1 MSNASFL
8 PEDYLAQKA
17 ERRTNII
24 CLTLFGV
31 VMGVV
36 FLLFLFTNRQLSNVK
51 ANQEQ
56 INVRYQQAAL
66 QIKELNEL
74 EDQKSQMLEKADLAS
89 ALVERVPRSILLAE
103 LINRMPDRLGLL
115 EMELKSDKIKTVA
128 PPPAAGS
135 TGRLQSGKPAR
146 APTKEEA
153 KAQVNKVEAPKYEV
167 SLVLVGIAPSD
178 VEVARYMAELNAY
191 SLLDDVT
198 LEYSSQTDFDGRR
211 MREFRI
217 HMKLDSSADVR
228 HIEPLIHERKMRNPM
243 SDEIQ
248 LVPPTGSSVQVM
260 PGSPEGK

>member
-51 ANQEQ
+51 ADQEQ
-56 INVRYQQAAL
+56 INGRYQQAAL

-74 EDQKSQMLEKADLAS
+74 EEQKAQMLEKAELAA

-115 EMELKSDKIKTVA
+115 NLELKSDRIKVVT
-128 PPPAAGS
+128 PMPAAGS
-135 TGRLQSGKPAR
+135 TGRLKGKPAR
-146 APTKEEA
+146 AQTKED
-153 KAQVNKVEAPKYEV
+153 AQQVLNKIEAPRYEV
-167 SLVLVGIAPSD
+167 SIVLVGIAPSD

-191 SLLDDVT
+191 ELLDDVT
-198 LEYSSQTDFDGRR
+198 MEYSAQTDFDGRR

-217 HMKLDSSADVR
+217 HMKLDNQADVR
-228 HIEPLIHERKMRNPM
+228 HIEPLFHDKKIRNPM
-243 SDEIQ
+243 SDEIE
-248 LVPPTGSSVQVM
+248 LIPPGGNTVQVL
-260 PGSPEGK
+260 PGKSEGN

>member
-74 EDQKSQMLEKADLAS
+74 EDQKQQMLEKAELAA
-89 ALVERVPRSILLAE
+89 ALVERVPRSILMAE
-103 LINRMPDRLGLL
+103 LINRMPERLGLL
-115 EMELKSDKIKTVA
+115 QLELKSDKIKATVA
-128 PPPAAGS
+128 QPAEGS
-135 TGRLQSGKPAR
+135 TGRLNSKPTR
-146 APTKEEA
+146 AKTKEA
-153 KAQVNKVEAPKYEV
+153 AQETVNKIEAPRHQV

-217 HMKLDSSADVR
+217 AMKLDPAADVR
-228 HIEPLIHERKMRNPM
+228 HIEPLFHDRKIRNPM
-243 SDEIQ
+243 SEKIE
-248 LVPPTGSSVQVM
+248 LIPPGGNTVQVI
-260 PGSPEGK
+260 PGSTEGQ